1 MGIRK
6 QDFYICQCDFCG
18 TKLEN
23 GEGGVL
29 CLKRKDSAKE
39 HLKLAE
45 WKMKNGKFACEN
57 CWEKL

>member
-6 QDFYICQCDFCG
+6 QDFYICQCDFCPEILQ
-18 TKLEN
+18 K
-23 GEGGVL
+23 GEGSFL
-29 CLKRKDSAKE
+29 RLERKQDAKE